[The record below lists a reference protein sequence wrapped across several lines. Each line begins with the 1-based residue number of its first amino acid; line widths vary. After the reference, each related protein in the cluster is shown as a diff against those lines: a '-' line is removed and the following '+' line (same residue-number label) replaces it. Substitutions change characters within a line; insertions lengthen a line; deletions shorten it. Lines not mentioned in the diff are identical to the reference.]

1 MRVDVVFAGL
11 GGQGLMTM
19 GQILALAA
27 MREGKMTSYLPSY
40 SPEVRGGWANCTVV
54 VSDRSIGS
62 PIVGEPSA
70 LVAMEASA
78 LRIHAPTVKPGGL
91 ILVNNSLATEPV
103 DRNDIR
109 VINIPANE
117 IAGRLGNERVANII
131 MLGAY
136 VTATDAVSM
145 ESLQGAIRDQLTKR
159 PELVGVNM
167 KALAEG
173 AAFVSASA
181 LEDV

>member
-1 MRVDVVFAGL
+1 MRTDVVFAGL

-19 GQILALAA
+19 GQILATAA
-27 MREGKMTSYLPSY
+27 MHEGKMSSYLPSY

-70 LVAMEASA
+70 LVAMEASS
-78 LRIHAPTVKPGGL
+78 LRKHLPAVRPGGL
-91 ILVNNSLATEPV
+91 ILFNSSLASNPV
-103 DRNDIR
+103 ERDDVH
-109 VINIPANE
+109 VISIPANE
-117 IAGRLGNERVANII
+117 IAGHLGDERVANII

-136 VTATDAVSM
+136 VTAAGTVSM
-145 ESLQGAIRDQLTKR
+145 DSLQAAVREQLKKR
-159 PELVGVNM
+159 PELVEVNM

-173 AAFVSASA
+173 AGLASTSGPKDA
-181 LEDV
+181 